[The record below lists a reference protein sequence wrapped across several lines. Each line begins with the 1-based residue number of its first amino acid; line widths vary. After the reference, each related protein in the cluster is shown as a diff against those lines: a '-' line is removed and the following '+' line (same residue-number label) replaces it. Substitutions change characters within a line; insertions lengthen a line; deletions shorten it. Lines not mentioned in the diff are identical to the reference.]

1 MHITA
6 QLVNLPQIVSANL
19 GGETMSKY
27 PLEMH
32 HLAIYLHWDL
42 FLLREAA
49 KKVHSQMALGGRG
62 RGRP

>member
-32 HLAIYLHWDL
+32 HLAIYLHWEL
-42 FLLREAA
+42 FLLREAP
-49 KKVHSQMALGGRG
+49 KKVNPLMALLGGGGR
-62 RGRP
+62 P